1 MERTHVPRRL
11 LAIVIASV
19 LAVSLVPIT
28 GQAAYAADTTAAVAL
43 ASLNR
48 QTIDYVGMPKNVTEA
63 AALQLIGEQAT
74 KAVDPDYTVAA
85 RKQGTAALN
94 LGVGSRPLTT
104 IRFDV
109 TNKNNAADTASSS
122 SNSTVDVTVGVG
134 DEIRNDNFYLNVG
147 ELGNIKDLRI
157 ENNATTYTR
166 NSDGAVTYDASPNFV
181 LPVDEGG
188 RGSNAFHEW
197 MGELI
202 FATRS
207 ADTVDG
213 LESQPFVEQDT
224 NRTLAQGGSTT
235 ALNATLGGA
244 MDQYVRRT
252 ADGDSVTTKFI
263 GGPVDGSGPAPT
275 REVGTVMRGFDAT
288 SKFST
293 DTDDGSLLWEI
304 AVENKSDKVIEFGDI
319 GLPMP
324 WNDRYTSTAT
334 SYTERVTSQYFA
346 GLDSGYSYAMRPSG
360 EGAFVL
366 MTPVPES
373 GARIEYVDRWLST
386 FNSSVN
392 TMRGPSSG
400 SASSIRAWT
409 ADGTSTSGNSWQ
421 PGLQVQYIHSKN
433 IRQLTG
439 AAYSPDSSS
448 LILEPGARKTYQ
460 LKFHA
465 IRAGDNSPTVSPNT
479 TGNGMQEKE
488 ENYRSTLYQ
497 AGMIDAMA
505 VPSFQPVIN
514 MPTKLD
520 LHYDPARI
528 KDVELQI
535 QTVDENDPWGD
546 ALIPAK
552 DGIAPYDLGNP
563 NRVNNERG
571 PRTTPEGNPG
581 YVKKV
586 TPPTEAVVDEN
597 GESHF
602 VYGLEFNAIGPT
614 SIPVTYQLKVGDKWV
629 EKRTQYD
636 FNVLAELNETTD
648 THSDFMVDERQY
660 NAPEN
665 PTIPQDAWDG
675 AFLDTY
681 IHLDGVDDRMTEG
694 SSISLGQ
701 QWDDWGMDN
710 ILSITYENVLNPKE
724 KQVKAVEKYLLD
736 FLWNNK
742 SPTTGQGYF
751 IRRSSD
757 EYPADGSGYKITNV
771 FNGINGLDWS
781 GAGGRRFTQSMTW
794 NAFFGMYQVEKAYPN
809 LMQYR
814 ASRIDYLR
822 MAYSIF
828 VKVGQSDQGTYGEQ
842 NTPLL
847 IEALLDEGMNVEA
860 QNVINRI
867 APSDTATSGKGYNS
881 AFVRYPYGSEFVY
894 DNTGEEGIYAND
906 KALVT
911 YRPNHTLV
919 KSGDAQTKLTMVD
932 MATRAKRGWVPTWYH
947 YADPAFIGGNSWWNF
962 QYTASLAGS
971 IMDDYLRYEGDVSGF
986 TPEEKA
992 LAQRLNY
999 GAKLSNFNA
1008 INMGQISSRLIGTTS
1023 WRYTTYKG
1031 SFGSQNVNDGNG
1043 GSESGVDGW
1052 QARAQYNGWQSYS
1065 GEADLGLFGSL
1076 MRIST
1081 DVVGHDPVFGLYA
1094 YGGLVEKNGAVY
1106 TVQPRDGF
1114 AKRLNFLDE
1123 SLYVEFLNDRYK
1135 EARVTDDASRL
1146 EFDLEHMQPGAHE
1159 SRLTFTSGMEPGGY
1173 RVSVDG
1179 VPQPDSSFVVAAD
1192 GTGKVNVL
1200 VADKAIGATSLVVLE
1215 QDPTVTAAAPTVT
1228 SSLNTLGLD
1237 KAFVKTPFLLE
1248 AQAAYNGTEPVDYK
1262 WEIVGAPA
1270 GATPAIENGNV
1281 TLPSIRVS
1289 TDVAGDYEAK
1299 VTVAVRGSSPVVQTE
1314 KTLKF
1319 TVSDYDVRVDEVTT
1333 NPETASVAK
1342 TGSQAFTADVTG
1354 QYLDKSEFGTEVT
1367 WSLRDAQ
1374 GKAAGTKLTA
1384 DGQLTIAANEAL
1396 EQLTVRATSKQ
1407 DDSKFGE
1414 ATVTV
1419 VTPVV
1424 NAVTVN
1430 PSQSAAKG
1438 KSLVLAATVDG
1449 DNLTDATR
1457 TVTWT
1462 LVDADGK
1469 AAGTTL
1475 TAAGGL
1481 TVAADETLTSLK
1493 VTATST
1499 FDPDLSGEGTIAIT
1513 APPAAQDLTR
1523 NTVYSAAEGNIARL
1537 TADPNVRRQ
1546 TNTLDTYYNAAT
1558 GAGID
1563 RPGILTQYSNAGGWD
1578 GILRI
1583 TDGTK
1588 NQAAGSAWNNW
1599 GSPYGIESN
1608 PVYVVLNWG
1617 QPMVVSATRAEF
1629 VTDASSASGAGTAGT
1644 QVPSGAYV
1652 EYWDGSAWKRITAM
1666 HRPAGVTNANA
1677 IVDGNF
1683 VNDAGSGNNDNY
1695 AWANRPNWNVAQ
1707 FDTPVTTTML
1717 RMRLIKRQTAPNNN
1731 GIGVSEWE
1739 VFGEKAAAS
1748 EYTVTYDLNTG
1759 TGTAPAQS
1767 PIFAGAK
1774 FVAADMPADVVA
1786 PSGKVFR
1793 EWNAAA
1799 DGSGDSYPAGAVV
1812 TQPASNQTLY
1822 AQWVATDA
1830 LVKAINDA
1838 KALDEQHYVPSSWS
1852 TLAPAISDAEAVL
1865 QNANAA
1871 GADQATVDSATAAL
1885 GSVVSAL
1892 VKHPEWDAKIAYQTG
1907 AKVTYQGHVYVARWN
1922 TKNEKP
1928 GDPKGAWA
1936 ELGELVPSA
1945 GEGVRAWT
1953 ASWVYNGGETVAY
1966 DGRVW
1971 QAGFYSRND
1980 VPGDPK
1986 GAWSEL
1992 GALVPEAGDG
2002 VRAWT
2007 ATTVYDGG
2015 EIVAYNGHTWQAQWY
2030 SRNDKPG
2037 VARGPWKDLGT
2048 Y

>member
-1 MERTHVPRRL
+1 MTATEMT
-11 LAIVIASV
+11 AS
-19 LAVSLVPIT
+19 
-28 GQAAYAADTTAAVAL
+28 AAETSAADTSAATEL
-43 ASLNR
+43 AGLNR
-48 QTIDYVGMPKNVTEA
+48 QTIDYVGIPKNATEA
-63 AALQLIGEQAT
+63 TALQLIGEQAT
-74 KAVDPDYTVAA
+74 KAVDPDYTVVA
-85 RKQGTAALN
+85 RKQGTAALS
-94 LGVGSRPLTT
+94 LTIGSRPLTT

-109 TNKNNAADTASSS
+109 TNKNDASDTASSS
-122 SNSTVDVTVGVG
+122 SNATVDVTVGAV

-147 ELGNIKDLRI
+147 ELGNIRDMRI
-157 ENNATTYTR
+157 ENNATTFTR
-166 NSDGAVTYDASPNFV
+166 ESDGAVSYDASPNFV

-188 RGSNAFHEW
+188 RGSNAYHEW

-213 LESQPFVEQDT
+213 LDSQPFVEQDT

-252 ADGDSVTTKFI
+252 ADENSITTKFI

-293 DTDDGSLLWEI
+293 DTDDGSLLWEVS
-304 AVENKSDKVIEFGDI
+304 VENKSDKVIEFGDI

-360 EGAFVL
+360 EGNFVL

-392 TMRGPSSG
+392 TMRGPGNG

-409 ADGTSTSGNSWQ
+409 ADGTSTSGNAWQ
-421 PGLQVQYIHSKN
+421 PGLEVQYIHSKN

-439 AAYSPDSSS
+439 AAYSPDYSS
-448 LILEPGARKTYQ
+448 LVLEPGASKTYQ

-488 ENYRSTLYQ
+488 ENYRSTLYKT
-497 AGMIDAMA
+497 GIIDAMA

-520 LHYDPARI
+520 LHYDPAKI

-546 ALIPAK
+546 ELIPAK
-552 DGIAPYDLGNP
+552 KGVAPYNLGDP
-563 NRVNNERG
+563 NRVNNDRG

-581 YVKKV
+581 YVKKI
-586 TPPTEAVVDEN
+586 TPPTAPVVDEK

-602 VYGLEFNAIGPT
+602 VYGLEFDAIGPT
-614 SIPVTYQLKVGDKWV
+614 SIPVTYKLKVGDTWV
-629 EKRTQYD
+629 EKKTQYD
-636 FNVLAELNETTD
+636 FNVLAELDQATD
-648 THSDFMVDERQY
+648 THSDFMVNERQY

-665 PTIPQDAWDG
+665 PTLPQDAWDG

-681 IHLDGVDDRMTEG
+681 LHLDGVDDRMTEG
-694 SSISLGQ
+694 TSVSLGQ

-724 KQVKAVEKYLLD
+724 NQVQAVEKYLLD

-742 SPTTGQGYF
+742 NPVTGQGYF
-751 IRRSSD
+751 IRRTSD

-771 FNGINGLDWS
+771 FNGINGLDWA
-781 GAGGRRFTQSMTW
+781 GAGGRRFTQSMAW
-794 NAFFGMYQVEKAYPN
+794 NAFLGMYQVEKAYPN
-809 LMQYR
+809 LTGYR
-814 ASRIDYLR
+814 ASRLDYLR
-822 MAYSIF
+822 MAYSIY

-842 NTPLL
+842 NTALM
-847 IEALLDEGMNVEA
+847 IQALLDEGMNVEA

-881 AFVRYPYGSEFVY
+881 ANVRYPYGSEFVY

-906 KALVT
+906 KALIT
-911 YRPNHTLV
+911 YRPDHTLV
-919 KSGDAQTKLTMVD
+919 KSGDAETKLTMVD

-971 IMDDYLRYEGDVSGF
+971 IMDDYLRYESDANGF
-986 TPEEKA
+986 TPEQRA

-999 GAKLSNFNA
+999 GAKLSNFNS

-1043 GSESGVDGW
+1043 GAESGVDGW

-1081 DVVGHDPVFGLYA
+1081 DVVGQDPVFGLFA

-1114 AKRLNFLDE
+1114 GKRLNFLDE
-1123 SLYVEFLNDRYK
+1123 TLYVEFLNDRYK

-1146 EFDLEHMQPGAHE
+1146 EFDLEHMQAGEHE
-1159 SRLTFTSGMEPGGY
+1159 SRLTFTSGMKPGGY

-1179 VPQPDSSFVVAAD
+1179 VPQPDSGFVVGAD
-1192 GTGKVNVL
+1192 GTGKVNVR
-1200 VADKAIGATSLVVLE
+1200 VADKAIGETSLVVLE
-1215 QDPTVTAAAPTVT
+1215 QDPTATPAAPTVT
-1228 SSLNTLGLD
+1228 TSLNTLGLD
-1237 KAFVKTPFLLE
+1237 KAYVKTPFLLE
-1248 AQAAYNGTEPVDYK
+1248 ALATYNGTEPVDYS
-1262 WEIVGAPA
+1262 WEIVNAPE
-1270 GATPAIENGNV
+1270 GATPAIENDNAA
-1281 TLPSIRVS
+1281 LPSIRFS

-1299 VTVAVRGSSPVVQTE
+1299 VTVTVRGSSPAVRTE
-1314 KTLKF
+1314 EALAF
-1319 TVSDYDVRVDEVTT
+1319 TVSDYDVRVDSVTT
-1333 NPETASVAK
+1333 DPETVSVSQ
-1342 TGSQAFTADVTG
+1342 TGSQTFTANVTG
-1354 QYLDKSEFGTEVT
+1354 QYLDKSEHGTAVT
-1367 WSLRDAQ
+1367 WSLVNAD
-1374 GKAAGTKLTA
+1374 GKAAGTTLSA
-1384 DGQLTIAANEAL
+1384 DGVLTVAANEPL

-1407 DDSKFGE
+1407 DDSKFDE

-1424 NAVTVN
+1424 NAVAVDQ
-1430 PSQSAAKG
+1430 PQSAAQG
-1438 KSLVLAATVDG
+1438 KSRVLSATVNG
-1449 DNLTDATR
+1449 DNLTDASK

-1493 VTATST
+1493 VRATST
-1499 FDPDLSGEGTIAIT
+1499 LNPDVSGEGTIEIT

-1523 NTVYSAAEGNIARL
+1523 TAVYSAAQGNIARL
-1537 TADPNVRRQ
+1537 TADPNVRQQ

-1583 TDGTK
+1583 TDGVK

-1629 VTDASSASGAGTAGT
+1629 VTDAANASGAATAGT
-1644 QVPSGAYV
+1644 QVPGGAYV
-1652 EYWDGSAWKRITAM
+1652 EYWDGSAWQRITAM
-1666 HRPAGVTNANA
+1666 HRPAGATDANP
-1677 IVDGNF
+1677 IVGGNF

-1695 AWANRPNWNVAQ
+1695 AWANRPNWNIAQ

-1717 RMRLIKRQTAPNNN
+1717 RMRLTQRQTGANNN
-1731 GIGVSEWE
+1731 GIGISEWE

-1748 EYTVTYDLNTG
+1748 EYTVTYDLNSG

-1767 PIFAGAK
+1767 PIFAGTK
-1774 FVAADMPADVVA
+1774 FVAASMPADVVA
-1786 PSGKVFR
+1786 PSGTAFR

-1812 TQPASNQTLY
+1812 TQPAGNLTLY
-1822 AQWVATDA
+1822 AQWVTVEA
-1830 LVKAINDA
+1830 LAKAIDDA
-1838 KALDEQHYVPSSWS
+1838 KALDEKHYLPSSWS
-1852 TLAPAISDAEAVL
+1852 TLAPAISAAEAVL
-1865 QNANAA
+1865 QDANS
-1871 GADQATVDSATAAL
+1871 GRADQAAVDAATAAL
-1885 GSVVSAL
+1885 TDVVSAL
-1892 VKHPEWDAKIAYQTG
+1892 VRHPDWNAATVYNAGGT
-1907 AKVTYQGHVYVARWN
+1907 VTYQGHVYVAQWY
-1922 TKNEKP
+1922 TKGQTP
-1928 GDPKGAWA
+1928 GDPNGSWV

-1945 GEGVRAWT
+1945 GDGVRAWT
-1953 ASWVYNGGETVAY
+1953 ASGVYNGGDVVAY
-1966 DGRVW
+1966 NGGVY
-1971 QAGFYSRND
+1971 QAKWYSRNQA
-1980 VPGDPK
+1980 PGDPN

-2002 VRAWT
+2002 IRAWT
-2007 ATTVYDGG
+2007 ATTVYNGG
-2015 EIVAYNGHTWQAQWY
+2015 EVVAYGDRTWRAQWY
-2030 SRNDKPG
+2030 SRNSKPAG
-2037 VARGPWKDLGT
+2037 GNGAWKDLGA